1 MRNAMIILAIS
12 IIVGLVIG
20 YVVVELDPFDYVP

>member
-1 MRNAMIILAIS
+1 MRNALFILAIS
-12 IIVGLVIG
+12 IVVGLVIG